1 MLQHCPHFYSPS
13 TQENLDTT
21 GVLFQAKIVKMVR
34 RWVKSPWLDLHSHLP
49 RIQLHRKHFHQL
61 QPKLIPLQDKWKK
74 ITLSVIQSSTAL
86 YTHCSCGSWPRL
98 RRKSLTLWRMCCSLR
113 KGFQKEW
120 VGGSGTEDRN
130 RYGEKVAF
138 RIDAGSGFLQRANQ
152 IGLLGNGK
160 KKKEPRD
167 RLRIPI
173 FLHVILDGTTFFIL
187 LLSIALTWCCQRM
200 LCCNWPKLSSRRT
213 LSHDT
218 YPHAIALLVVILGRG
233 ACRPNG
239 NF

>member
-1 MLQHCPHFYSPS
+1 
-13 TQENLDTT
+13 
-21 GVLFQAKIVKMVR
+21 
-34 RWVKSPWLDLHSHLP
+34 
-49 RIQLHRKHFHQL
+49 
-61 QPKLIPLQDKWKK
+61 
-74 ITLSVIQSSTAL
+74 
-86 YTHCSCGSWPRL
+86 
-98 RRKSLTLWRMCCSLR
+98 MCCSLR

-187 LLSIALTWCCQRM
+187 LLSIALT
-200 LCCNWPKLSSRRT
+200 
-213 LSHDT
+213 
-218 YPHAIALLVVILGRG
+218 
-233 ACRPNG
+233 
-239 NF
+239 